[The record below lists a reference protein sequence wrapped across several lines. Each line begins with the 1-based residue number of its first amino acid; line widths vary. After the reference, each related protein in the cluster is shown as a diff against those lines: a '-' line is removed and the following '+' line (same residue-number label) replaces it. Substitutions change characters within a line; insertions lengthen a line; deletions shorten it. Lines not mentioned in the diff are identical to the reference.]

1 MTIPSCDRA
10 PTPCVLHHPQR
21 NERPRAAEPRAA
33 VHSDGA
39 RGGVAH
45 VEEARDDVVGRD
57 SAVGELQQLSR
68 LCQNRA
74 HRLKSAPCHLLFVLL
89 EKVLCYLIVR
99 PVTVLSTQE
108 KSGNVMKFV
117 NIMNGLRCLGI

>member
-1 MTIPSCDRA
+1 MTIPSGDRA
-10 PTPCVLHHPQR
+10 STPGVLHHPQR
-21 NERPRAAEPRAA
+21 DERPRAAEPRAA
-33 VHSDGA
+33 VHRDGA

-45 VEEARDDVVGRD
+45 VEEACDDDVGWD
-57 SAVGELQQLSR
+57 GAVVELEELSR

-108 KSGNVMKFV
+108 KSGNIMKFV
-117 NIMNGLRCLGI
+117 NIMKGLRCLGI

>member
-39 RGGVAH
+39 RGGVSH

-57 SAVGELQQLSR
+57 CAVGELQQLSCH
-68 LCQNRA
+68 CQNSA
-74 HRLKSAPCHLLFVLL
+74 HSRLKSALVACFLFFL
-89 EKVLCYLIVR
+89 K
-99 PVTVLSTQE
+99 
-108 KSGNVMKFV
+108 KFSAT
-117 NIMNGLRCLGI
+117 